1 MIAIEPAHRNIP
13 IILLLTFVW
22 LLLKFVKVGQ
32 NSTALGKSIK
42 IFEML
47 SSIQKPQAYHYL
59 CADRAYFDLDNG
71 TWWSKHA
78 AGIDR
83 YSDWK
88 MGRFLYLV
96 DNYLGKPS
104 FITAFFISL
113 WKILLL
119 KSEASDKSYH
129 WYHSWLVKLAA
140 DGLQYTIQI
149 GRIWMIKQQWYIINP
164 LITLDYLLK

>member
-42 IFEML
+42 RFEML
-47 SSIQKPQAYHYL
+47 SSIQKLQAYHYL

-104 FITAFFISL
+104 FLTAFLISL

-129 WYHSWLVKLAA
+129 WYHSLLVKLAA
-140 DGLQYTIQI
+140 DGLQYIIQI
-149 GRIWMIKQQWYIINP
+149 GRIWMIEQPWYINNP
-164 LITLDYLLK
+164 SITLDYLLK

>member
-42 IFEML
+42 RFEML
-47 SSIQKPQAYHYL
+47 SSIQKLQAYHYL

-88 MGRFLYLV
+88 MGRVLYLV

-104 FITAFFISL
+104 FLTAFLISL

-119 KSEASDKSYH
+119 KSTASDNPYH
-129 WYHSWLVKLAA
+129 WYYPWLVELAV
-140 DGLQYTIQI
+140 DGLQYTMQI
-149 GRIWMIKQQWYIINP
+149 GRICLIKQQWYIDNP
-164 LITLDYLLK
+164 LITREYPHK